1 MPFLAYVGMALFGVG
16 GWQYLELSDVSPHTV
31 AGIYLP
37 KIKYSAPHRGAI
49 LYGKAELIV
58 AVMRGWKCI

>member
-37 KIKYSAPHRGAI
+37 KIKYSA
-49 LYGKAELIV
+49 LIEGLFYMV
-58 AVMRGWKCI
+58 RLS